1 MLAMTGE
8 VEQRLAERG
17 LLIEEYADFARDAQP
32 GAVGFIGVV
41 GADPGVRAIAY
52 VDPGTPPDRRDRFAE
67 WVERKIDNYL
77 ECGPLRD
84 GWEKR
89 SSDEGWQL
97 WARPD
102 DLEAVEPDTMP
113 DGHPLI

>member
-1 MLAMTGE
+1 MTGE

-17 LLIEEYADFARDAQP
+17 LLIEEYPDFARDAQP
-32 GAVGFIGVV
+32 GTVGFVGVV
-41 GADPGVRAIAY
+41 QAHPGVRAVAY
-52 VDPGTPPDRRDRFAE
+52 VGTGTPPDQRDRFAE

-84 GWEKR
+84 GWERR

-102 DLEAVEPDTMP
+102 DLETVEPDMMP